1 MVPDMH
7 MTLFRFVDAGLT
19 FKLEAPN
26 ETRTPTQWI
35 VTIICAIRWIPPSLR
50 ELLRTGFFLCVFHF
64 ILILFSAR
72 PFPKSTVK
80 NWLNFVS
87 LVQTNLHMYPIQFF
101 ASLQFLLPYT
111 YFVYFEVFFLCP
123 SFCFFLLLMFFGV
136 PVQLARFIEKWFKI
150 RYWVFI
156 SFLGFVFCFVLL
168 ILNSHS
174 DSFQCFFIFIIINP
188 MFKLC
193 IYNVIFIIHFKWY
206 LLTSQ
211 LFAHIDLIPFI
222 F

>member
-1 MVPDMH
+1 MSGKLVLPDIW
-7 MTLFRFVDAGLT
+7 LFSDLSFQW
-19 FKLEAPN
+19 EAPN
-26 ETRTPTQWI
+26 ATRTPSQWI
-35 VTIICAIRWIPPSLR
+35 VTIVCAIRWIPASPR
-50 ELLRTGFFLCVFHF
+50 ELLRTGVLSLCFSFYFHF
-64 ILILFSAR
+64 FRRDHFRKQRKKLVEFCLPCTAKFTYVSDSVFCLIAILVILTLCILFC
-72 PFPKSTVK
+72 FLPK
-80 NWLNFVS
+80 F
-87 LVQTNLHMYPIQFF
+87 
-101 ASLQFLLPYT
+101 
-111 YFVYFEVFFLCP
+111 
-123 SFCFFLLLMFFGV
+123 LMFFVSVFRV

-156 SFLGFVFCFVLL
+156 SFLGFVFCFALFYWFWIRIRIRFNV
-168 ILNSHS
+168 
-174 DSFQCFFIFIIINP
+174 FIFIINP

>member
-1 MVPDMH
+1 MSGKLVLPDIW
-7 MTLFRFVDAGLT
+7 LYSDLSFQ
-19 FKLEAPN
+19 LEAPN
-26 ETRTPTQWI
+26 ATRTPSQWI
-35 VTIICAIRWIPPSLR
+35 VTIVCAIRWIPASPR
-50 ELLRTGFFLCVFHF
+50 ELLRTGVLSLCFSFYFNFLRRDHF
-64 ILILFSAR
+64 R
-72 PFPKSTVK
+72 KQRKK

-101 ASLQFLLPYT
+101 ASLQFLLYLLCVFC
-111 YFVYFEVFFLCP
+111 FVFYP
-123 SFCFFLLLMFFGV
+123 SFCFFLFLFFRV

-156 SFLGFVFCFVLL
+156 SFLGFVFCFVWFYWFW
-168 ILNSHS
+168 IRIRIRFNV
-174 DSFQCFFIFIIINP
+174 FIFIINP